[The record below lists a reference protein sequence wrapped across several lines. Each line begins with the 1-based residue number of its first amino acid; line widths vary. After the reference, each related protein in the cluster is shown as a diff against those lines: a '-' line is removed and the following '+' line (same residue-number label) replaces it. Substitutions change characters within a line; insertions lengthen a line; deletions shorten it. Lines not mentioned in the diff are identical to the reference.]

1 MRTFRDRRGGS
12 LLRMGRRASRGSALI
27 FALTAALILS
37 LLILGITTLC
47 TQDYSLANTQR
58 DATIALNTAEAAV
71 NWELNKMA
79 RVGSGLSTDWDRRAR
94 PYEGPLPS
102 DANGIAGPKVSGATP
117 VQGTVRVYVTNP
129 NEVDEWNPPGSDFV
143 LFASGTYNGIT
154 RSLKVYGT
162 SVGLGE
168 MYTLYG
174 IRSLELQGG
183 RIVIA
188 SPVPT
193 QRNYVGTAGTA
204 SVQAGAVLN
213 GTVVFNQAANGLYGV
228 WEDGNPAGWDW
239 ILSPQLQPFPTV
251 EQLAAR
257 AVFLTTGQQVADPLV
272 YLQNNNDNAV
282 WIRARD
288 SDGRLHP
295 IRWQDNA
302 GNPLPQ
308 DRITREL
315 FNGNDPVPGSGGKRL
330 AAIVLMG
337 NPALLSSGYRRGSNF
352 YFETIDLPNNQT
364 LEIQNGAE
372 TRSAAH
378 AGNYGPVR
386 LWLGP
391 KEMFQIRNRVY
402 KFDLLQ
408 GQVLVDNADSGT
420 SADPGAF
427 TIYNGS
433 PTPIRL
439 GGSTFRAQDA
449 RGNTG
454 FYGNIVS
461 YNLNSNNFGIGTV
474 EIVGDFTLRGCI
486 VAWRLQHTNGDLN
499 AYLPPS
505 PAGGSDVA
513 EYILHYALNA
523 NWLEQNRFSG
533 SGGSQ

>member
-1 MRTFRDRRGGS
+1 MRTFRHRRGG
-12 LLRMGRRASRGSALI
+12 LLGRMGRRASRGSALI

-37 LLILGITTLC
+37 LLILGVTTLC

-79 RVGSGLSTDWDRRAR
+79 RVGSGLSTDWDRRAN

-102 DANGIAGPKVSGATP
+102 DANGLGGPKVSGATP

-129 NEVDEWNPPGSDFV
+129 NEVDEWSPPGSDFV
-143 LFASGTYNGIT
+143 LFASGTYNGIM

-168 MYTLYG
+168 LYTLYG
-174 IRSLELQGG
+174 IRTLELQGR

-204 SVQAGAVLN
+204 SVQAGAILN

-257 AVFLTTGQQVADPLV
+257 AIFLTTGQQVADPLL

-288 SDGRLHP
+288 SEGRLYP

-308 DRITREL
+308 NRITREL
-315 FNGNDPVPGSGGKRL
+315 FNANDPIPNSGGKRL

-337 NPALLSSGYRRGSNF
+337 NPSLLPNGYRRGSNF
-352 YFETIDLPNNQT
+352 YFETIDLPSNQT
-364 LEIQNGAE
+364 LEIQNGVE

-378 AGNYGPVR
+378 AGRYGPVR

-391 KEMFQIRNRVY
+391 KEMLQIRDRVY

-420 SADPGAF
+420 SADPSAF

-439 GGSTFRAQDA
+439 GGSAFRAQDA
-449 RGNTG
+449 RGNVG

-461 YNLNSNNFGIGTV
+461 YSLHSSLAGIGTV
-474 EIVGDFTLRGCI
+474 EIVGDFTLRGSI
-486 VAWRLQHTNGDLN
+486 VAWSLRHTNGDLN